1 MLLKVAMIRGDDKRR
16 TTECS
21 PTDQGSAPTLKPIYP
36 FTKWLDGLTFDT
48 TKFELI
54 ASGEPIRDN
63 ITISLPPVPYAQLA
77 GDYSLFEL
85 QDHTGKYIGT
95 SMRQPIAS
103 VSLPNSELDPE
114 IISERRPIY
123 LAVAPAK
130 KPDVITITCEPDE
143 PPVAIIDTPEAM
155 PVDTTVVE
163 CPPVETTPDDDEPV
177 TITDY
182 VDNDEDDPV
191 VVIDDLTD
199 QELATK
205 YLRFFL
211 QHHVQFFKGR
221 KLTSSQLRAAIEANA
236 PTNVHID
243 LLAGR
248 ALTNEFTAYF
258 GTGMEKRGTR
268 IDGDVKR
275 FWRDFQVHI
284 HRPDPLE
291 RSWYDQ

>member
-21 PTDQGSAPTLKPIYP
+21 STDQGSAPTLKPIYP

-63 ITISLPPVPYAQLA
+63 ITVSLPPVPYAQLA
-77 GDYSLFEL
+77 SDYSLFEL
-85 QDHTGKYIGT
+85 QDHTGKYMGT

-103 VSLPNSELDPE
+103 VYLPNSELDPE

-143 PPVAIIDTPEAM
+143 PPVAIIDTPEAI

-163 CPPVETTPDDDEPV
+163 CPPVETTPDDDDRV

-182 VDNDEDDPV
+182 VDTDEDDPV
-191 VVIDDLTD
+191 VVIDDLND
-199 QELATK
+199 HELADK
-205 YLRFFL
+205 FLRFFL
-211 QHHVQFFKGR
+211 HHHISYSKGSR
-221 KLTSSQLRAAIEANA
+221 LTSKQLWAAIDANA
-236 PTNVHID
+236 PDGVRAD
-243 LLAGR
+243 LLDLR
-248 ALTNEFTAYF
+248 VVTTAVRKTF
-258 GTGMEKRGTR
+258 GIVMDRTGERNGGKNQKFWQNYEVRLYQPDSLEK
-268 IDGDVKR
+268 K
-275 FWRDFQVHI
+275 W
-284 HRPDPLE
+284 L
-291 RSWYDQ
+291 